1 MVPMQLC
8 HHTISRRNNELGA
21 PGTQDGPAAFGN
33 DGGPIR
39 RAYGG
44 PILKA
49 NTEGHAMPR
58 FWSLS
63 AAGFAATAI
72 SYGPGRMGFG
82 LFVPEFKAT
91 FAMSDTTVG
100 LVSGLGFLGFFIGL
114 VLAQAMLGR
123 AGPRAPVA
131 LGLLAAA
138 TGTALV
144 ALAQT
149 VPTLALGVFLAGSSA
164 GFAWTPFNDAVHR
177 KIRDTDRPTA
187 LTAIST
193 GTSLGVALAGL
204 AALGLI
210 ATDLSWR
217 ACWAGFAV

>member
-82 LFVPEFKAT
+82 LFVPEFRDA
-91 FAMSDTTVG
+91 FSMSTSAIG
-100 LVSGLGFLGFFIGL
+100 FVSSFGFLGFFIGL
-114 VLAQAMLGR
+114 LTAQALLRRRGPELPVLCGLSAATLGMGLVAVAASLPVLAI
-123 AGPRAPVA
+123 
-131 LGLLAAA
+131 
-138 TGTALV
+138 
-144 ALAQT
+144 
-149 VPTLALGVFLAGSSA
+149 GVFLATSSA
-164 GFAWTPFNDAVHR
+164 GF
-177 KIRDTDRPTA
+177 
-187 LTAIST
+187 
-193 GTSLGVALAGL
+193 
-204 AALGLI
+204 
-210 ATDLSWR
+210 
-217 ACWAGFAV
+217 